1 VVMIMKKDI
10 EYAVIV
16 KGEKLFVYKRKK
28 YRPVNVLYSS
38 SEAMQYAKDNIDM
51 LIVSIVNKNR
61 WLIMKEVTK

>member
-1 VVMIMKKDI
+1 MVMIMKKDI
-10 EYAVIV
+10 DYAVMV

-28 YRPVNVLYSS
+28 YRPVKVLYSS

-61 WLIMKEVTK
+61 WLIMKEV